1 MKLER
6 TFNDLTNAI
15 ELYAQLKREHGA
27 AGVDEEVQAAKRSLQ
42 TAVER
47 IRALTDDPEL
57 SSREP
62 NDLSGIQALRP
73 EGPRRMDVSLT
84 DAEYRDRLAGAFL
97 GRSAGCILGS
107 PVEGWS
113 IEAMKEW
120 ADDHGDS
127 FPPADYWR
135 SVPRPKKLRYG
146 TILREAYTRGKM
158 DGIPVDDDLMYTL
171 LGLLILEDSG
181 PEFTVEDVGRAWLK
195 YLPFACTAED
205 VALANLERGVA
216 ADLAGASGGQPTL
229 ARSCRMSQ
237 ELPAELDQPIDNP
250 YYQWIGADIRSDPW
264 GYVAPAWPERAAAMA
279 YQDAYV
285 SHRRNGIYGEMYF
298 SAVIAAAFAVDDPVE
313 ALLIGMTEIPAEC
326 SLAQALRWALEIA
339 PQIRTYQD
347 ANEAVTERFPGM
359 HFVHTINNA
368 CLTVWGITIGG
379 TDLSRVIGETVAM
392 GYDNDCTAATAGS
405 IVGAVIGADRIDNHW
420 VRPFGNTIHSY
431 LKGIASLPIDQ
442 VLDRFAAQK
451 ARVMG

>member
-6 TFNDLTNAI
+6 TFNDLTSAV
-15 ELYAQLKREHGA
+15 ELYAQLKRELGA
-27 AGVDEEVQAAKRSLQ
+27 AGVDAELAKAKLSLEAAI
-42 TAVER
+42 ER
-47 IRALTDDPEL
+47 IRALAEDQALTA
-57 SSREP
+57 REP
-62 NDLSGIQALRP
+62 DDLPGIKALRP
-73 EGPRRMDVSLT
+73 DGPRRMGQALSD
-84 DAEYRDRLAGAFL
+84 DAYRDRLAGAFL

-107 PVEGWS
+107 PVEGWTLQ
-113 IEAMKEW
+113 AMQEW

-127 FPPADYWR
+127 FPPTDYW
-135 SVPRPKKLRYG
+135 SAVPRPNKLRYG
-146 TILREAYTRGKM
+146 TILREAYTSGKM

-205 VALANLERGVA
+205 VALANLERGVPA
-216 ADLAGASGGQPTL
+216 HLAGASGGQPTL

-237 ELPAELDQPIDNP
+237 ELPAELDEPMDNP

-264 GYVAPAWPERAAAMA
+264 GYVAPGWPERAAEMA

-285 SHRRNGIYGEMYF
+285 SHRRNAIYGEMYF

-313 ALLIGMTEIPAEC
+313 ALRIGLTEIPAEC
-326 SLAQALRWALEIA
+326 SLAQALRWALETA
-339 PQIRTYQD
+339 PQIRTYAD
-347 ANEAVTERFPGM
+347 ANAAVTERFPGM

-379 TDLSRVIGETVAM
+379 TDLGTVISQTVAM

-420 VRPFGNTIHSY
+420 VKPFGNTIHSY

-451 ARVMG
+451 TRVMS